1 VTGNRTD
8 PSGCSVRLDAV
19 HTPLKPHRC
28 VICKK
33 SFKRPQDLKKHEK
46 IHTEE
51 HHALHKHSKAP
62 MALGDGRVVIPTKT
76 VKRKSAKR
84 SDSQSSK
91 AGSSTGS
98 KAGKARSDSVG
109 SGTSGRQ
116 GGMTSEDEQSDSSI
130 STRLGAY
137 PGQIPLHHYGH
148 NGHGNGM
155 GGSTGTSP
163 GMGDSS
169 GPIFGGSTI
178 GLSRKRDSSGELVP
192 MMGGARESRS
202 ASFSSRQSE
211 ESAGSRHGSS
221 KCDGDEGHLAP
232 MLNIDPCIML
242 QSRARY
248 RL

>member
-1 VTGNRTD
+1 M
-8 PSGCSVRLDAV
+8 SLV

-62 MALGDGRVVIPTKT
+62 MALGDGRVVIPSKT

-91 AGSSTGS
+91 AGSSSGS

-109 SGTSGRQ
+109 SLTDGTSGRQ
-116 GGMTSEDEQSDSSI
+116 GGGMTSEDEQSDSSR
-130 STRLGAY
+130 SARLGAY

-148 NGHGNGM
+148 PGAGRGNGF
-155 GGSTGTSP
+155 GGSAGTSP
-163 GMGDSS
+163 SLGDTS
-169 GPIFGGSTI
+169 GPIFGGSNV
-178 GLSRKRDSSGELVP
+178 GMSRKRDSSGELVP
-192 MMGGARESRS
+192 MIGGVRDSRS

-211 ESAGSRHGSS
+211 ESVGSRHGSS
-221 KCDGDEGHLAP
+221 EC
-232 MLNIDPCIML
+232 
-242 QSRARY
+242 AR
-248 RL
+248 